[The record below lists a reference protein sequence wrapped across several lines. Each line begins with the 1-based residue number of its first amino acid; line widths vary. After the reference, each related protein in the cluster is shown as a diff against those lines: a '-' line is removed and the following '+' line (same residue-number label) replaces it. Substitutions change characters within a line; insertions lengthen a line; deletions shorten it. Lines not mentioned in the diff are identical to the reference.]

1 MPEIKVGPGP
11 LSLLAGPPC
20 PRGPGCVV
28 MVAAEGR
35 PAWHPGKALSELERL
50 RCGPFPILGLPG
62 PATVGPARIR
72 CPCLGLSGSASS
84 DTEGL
89 DTEVTNAR
97 PWVRV
102 HVAQIDSKS
111 QSSPVTRGDGRQFF
125 LL

>member
-28 MVAAEGR
+28 MVAVEGR
-35 PAWHPGKALSELERL
+35 PARHPGKAPSELERL

-62 PATVGPARIR
+62 PATVGTAHIR
-72 CPCLGLSGSASS
+72 CPCVPGLVCHAGSVSS
-84 DTEGL
+84 DTQGL

-97 PWVRV
+97 P
-102 HVAQIDSKS
+102 
-111 QSSPVTRGDGRQFF
+111 
-125 LL
+125 